1 MQPLSNQQTASTIQ
15 KVSVLA
21 LTGMVVGSMVGGGVF
36 SLPQS
41 FGAATGVLGAV
52 IAWTIA
58 GTGMLMLAFVFQ
70 SLALRRPDLDSG
82 IYIYAQTGFGNYAGF
97 NAAFGYWASNVA
109 GNVFFMVFTMT
120 TLGEFFP
127 GLDDGQTVLAVAIAS
142 IAVWVFHFLIARGV
156 RQATSVNQIV
166 TAAKLIPIAAFI
178 VIVAFAFDPQVF
190 ADNIWGGEPK
200 SIGSL
205 WDQVTS
211 TMLVTTF
218 VFLGVESASVYSR
231 LARRR
236 EDVGRAT
243 LLGFLSVLAIF
254 AAVTMVSYGVMPRKE
269 LADAAQPSMGT
280 VLESVVGS
288 WGSDFIAI
296 GLVISVQGAY
306 LAWTLVNAEVLYM
319 PAQTNVMPKFLAR
332 QNQHATPVAALITT
346 TVSIQFLL
354 LVVLVIDNALDF
366 MLKLDT
372 ALSLIPYLLAA
383 GYALKLT
390 ITRETYEP
398 GDEPARKK
406 NQLIAV
412 LAVAYAALLLYSAGL
427 EYLVLACIIYAPG
440 TLLYLAARREQGKRV
455 FHRAEAV
462 ACFLLTAAALI
473 GVGLI
478 ATGVIDV

>member
-1 MQPLSNQQTASTIQ
+1 VSTGTTSATPLQ
-15 KVSVLA
+15 KVSVLT

-41 FGAATGVLGAV
+41 FGQTTGVLGAI

-70 SLALRRPDLDSG
+70 SLAIRRPDLDSG

-97 NAAFGYWASNVA
+97 NSAFGYWASNVA

-127 GLDDGQTVLAVAIAS
+127 GLGQGDTILAVVVAS
-142 IAVWVFHFLIARGV
+142 VGVWTFHYLIARGV
-156 RQATSVNQIV
+156 REATAINRLV
-166 TAAKLIPIAAFI
+166 TVAKLVPILTFI
-178 VIVAFAFDPQVF
+178 VIVAFAFDPQTF

-200 SIGSL
+200 SVESL
-205 WDQVTS
+205 WKQVTD
-211 TMLVTTF
+211 TMLITTF

-243 LLGFLSVLAIF
+243 VSGFLLVLAVF
-254 AAVTMVSYGVMPRKE
+254 ASVTMVSYGVMPRAD
-269 LADAAQPSMGT
+269 LAEAAQPSMGT

-288 WGSDFIAI
+288 WGSDFVAI
-296 GLVISVQGAY
+296 GLIISVQGAY
-306 LAWTLVNAEVLYM
+306 LAWTLINAEVLYM
-319 PAQTNVMPKFLAR
+319 PAKTELMPQFLAR
-332 QNQHATPVAALITT
+332 INTKATPITALITT
-346 TVSIQFLL
+346 TFSVQLL
-354 LVVLVIDNALDF
+354 LIVVLFVSDALDF

-390 ITRETYEP
+390 ITRETYA
-398 GDEPARKK
+398 GDTERVRRRE
-406 NQLIAV
+406 QIIAAI
-412 LAVAYAALLLYSAGL
+412 AVAYAFLLLYSAGL

-440 TLLYLAARREQGKRV
+440 TLLYLAARREQGKRA
-455 FHRAEAV
+455 FMPAEAV
-462 ACFLLTAAALI
+462 VCLLLVAAAAI
-473 GVGLI
+473 GVVLI
-478 ATGVIDV
+478 STDVIAV

>member
-1 MQPLSNQQTASTIQ
+1 
-15 KVSVLA
+15 
-21 LTGMVVGSMVGGGVF
+21 MVVGSMVGGGVF

-41 FGAATGVLGAV
+41 FGSATGVLGAL

-58 GTGMLMLAFVFQ
+58 GFGMLMLALVFQ
-70 SLALRRPDLDSG
+70 SLAVRRPDLDSG

-120 TLGEFFP
+120 TLGDFFP
-127 GLDDGQTVLAVAIAS
+127 GLNDGQTLLAVSLAS
-142 IAVWVFHFLIARGV
+142 VAVWIFHVLIARGV
-156 RQATSVNQIV
+156 RQATVVNQIV

-178 VIVAFAFDPQVF
+178 VIVAVAFDPHVF
-190 ADNIWGGEPK
+190 AGNIWGGEPR

-231 LARRR
+231 MARRR

-243 LLGFLSVLAIF
+243 LSGFLSVLLIF
-254 AAVTMVSYGVMPRKE
+254 AAVTMVSYGVMPRDE
-269 LADAAQPSMGT
+269 LAKTKQPSMGS

-288 WGSDFIAI
+288 WGSDFVAI

-319 PAQTNVMPKFLAR
+319 PARTHVMPRFLER
-332 QNQHATPVAALITT
+332 QNTRATPIAALVTT
-346 TVSIQFLL
+346 SLSIQLLL

-366 MLKLDT
+366 MLKLDS

-383 GYALKLT
+383 AYALKLT
-390 ITRETYEP
+390 ITRETYGP
-398 GDEPARKK
+398 DDERDRRRNRA
-406 NQLIAV
+406 IAV
-412 LAVAYAALLLYSAGL
+412 LAVAYSVLLLYSAGP
-427 EYLVLACIIYAPG
+427 EYLVLACIVYAPG
-440 TLLYLAARREQGKRV
+440 TLLYRTARREQRERV
-455 FHRAEAV
+455 FRGAEAI
-462 ACFLLTAAALI
+462 ACALLTAAAFT

-478 ATGVIDV
+478 ANGVIDV